1 MKRTIDQILNQWKH
15 SRVRQ
20 PLLIRGARQ
29 VGKTYSVTDFGKRA
43 FENIV
48 SVNFEEQPEM
58 SRCFSD
64 LDPKGIIDRLSI
76 LKRMT
81 ISPGRT
87 LLFLDE
93 IQECPEAITSLR
105 YFLEKMPE
113 LHVIGAG
120 SLIDFALH
128 AEEFRMPV
136 GRVQSVYMYPMSFA
150 EFLIAIGEERLLNHI
165 HTVDLQTGMEQVF
178 AARLEKLFRQYLL
191 VGGMPRVVKAFADEV
206 LMEELQRL
214 QSGLIRTYID
224 DFEIG
229 RASCRERV

>member
-1 MKRTIDQILNQWKH
+1 MKRNIDQILNQWKH

-58 SRCFSD
+58 SKCFSD
-64 LDPKGIIDRLSI
+64 LNPKNIIDRLSI

-81 ISPGRT
+81 INPGQT

-93 IQECPEAITSLR
+93 IQDCPKAITSLR

-113 LHVIGAG
+113 LHVIGA
-120 SLIDFALH
+120 
-128 AEEFRMPV
+128 
-136 GRVQSVYMYPMSFA
+136 
-150 EFLIAIGEERLLNHI
+150 
-165 HTVDLQTGMEQVF
+165 
-178 AARLEKLFRQYLL
+178 
-191 VGGMPRVVKAFADEV
+191 
-206 LMEELQRL
+206 
-214 QSGLIRTYID
+214 
-224 DFEIG
+224 
-229 RASCRERV
+229 

>member
-1 MKRTIDQILNQWKH
+1 MKRTIDPILKQWKD

-48 SVNFEEQPEM
+48 SVNFEEKPEL

-64 LDPKGIIDRLSI
+64 FDPKGIIDRLSI
-76 LKRMT
+76 LTRMT

-93 IQECPEAITSLR
+93 IQECPKAITSLR
-105 YFLEKMPE
+105 YFFEKLPE

-120 SLIDFALH
+120 SLIELALH

-136 GRVQSVYMYPMSFA
+136 GRVQSVYMFPMSFG
-150 EFLIAIGEERLLNHI
+150 EFLIAVGEEKLLNHI
-165 HTVDLQTGMEQVF
+165 HTVDL
-178 AARLEKLFRQYLL
+178 
-191 VGGMPRVVKAFADEV
+191 KAGIATSAIPAGRWDA
-206 LMEELQRL
+206 
-214 QSGLIRTYID
+214 QS
-224 DFEIG
+224 
-229 RASCRERV
+229 C

>member
-1 MKRTIDQILNQWKH
+1 MKRTIDRILTQWKY

-29 VGKTYSVTDFGKRA
+29 VGKTYSVTDFGRRA

-64 LDPKGIIDRLSI
+64 LNPKNIIDRLSI

-81 ISPGRT
+81 ISPGST

-93 IQECPEAITSLR
+93 IQECPQAITSLR
-105 YFLEKMPE
+105 YFFEKMPE

-120 SLIDFALH
+120 SLIEFALH
-128 AEEFRMPV
+128 AEDFRMPV

-150 EFLIAIGEERLLNHI
+150 EFLIAVVEERLLNLI
-165 HTVDLQTGMEQVF
+165 QTVDWQTGMEQVF
-178 AARLEKLFRQYLL
+178 GRISMILPSMHQ
-191 VGGMPRVVKAFADEV
+191 
-206 LMEELQRL
+206 LQN
-214 QSGLIRTYID
+214 INI
-224 DFEIG
+224 
-229 RASCRERV
+229 